1 MNHIITNILRI
12 LTLIFITFL
21 MISCQSLETK
31 TDNIVMSFLEDAEL
45 QIETQDQIEELKK
58 ALQDI
63 LLLSPKQLRKQRYL
77 NYQLDERAWKLPKI
91 ISAYFCSP
99 KPYFINS
106 EQFYSDITADVTRST
121 VQKILTNL

>member
-1 MNHIITNILRI
+1 MNHIITKMLRI

-21 MISCQSLETK
+21 MLSCQSLELK
-31 TDNIVMSFLEDAEL
+31 TGNLVVSFLEDAEL
-45 QIETQDQIEELKK
+45 QIETQGQIQELKK

-63 LLLSPKQLRKQRYL
+63 LLFSPEQLRKKRYL
-77 NYQLDERAWKLPKI
+77 NYSLDERAWALHKI
-91 ISAYFCSP
+91 ISAYFYSP
-99 KPYFINS
+99 KPFFIDS